1 METTVTLPPRGAE
14 GDEEVTL
21 AAPSFRRISIDWEG
35 NDGGDRGDGDGDD
48 GDDGD
53 DGEEFEFAVPASVSF
68 EGIRPVSAEEI
79 FSNGRIRSV
88 YSLHDQALVFEGGE
102 LQRSES
108 VGAAEKAVVGSAL
121 QKLAIEDRAATDP
134 PSTSYSTASSDAADL
149 EGISANSYCLWTPS
163 SAPSPDMRR
172 RSHSAGESKRWRLR
186 DLVIGRSQS
195 DGKKKFIFLESHHSS
210 VEVAEKR
217 NKERHDG
224 KSEPP
229 SKSPAAGEEK
239 KKKGGVNRPG
249 KALEMDMVTAHRVF
263 YSKGAAAAGD
273 RRRSYLPYRS
283 NLVGFFP
290 NSNGGAHPF

>member
-1 METTVTLPPRGAE
+1 
-14 GDEEVTL
+14 
-21 AAPSFRRISIDWEG
+21 
-35 NDGGDRGDGDGDD
+35 
-48 GDDGD
+48 
-53 DGEEFEFAVPASVSF
+53 
-68 EGIRPVSAEEI
+68 
-79 FSNGRIRSV
+79 
-88 YSLHDQALVFEGGE
+88 
-102 LQRSES
+102 
-108 VGAAEKAVVGSAL
+108 
-121 QKLAIEDRAATDP
+121 
-134 PSTSYSTASSDAADL
+134 
-149 EGISANSYCLWTPS
+149 
-163 SAPSPDMRR
+163 MRR

-239 KKKGGVNRPG
+239 KKKGG
-249 KALEMDMVTAHRVF
+249 
-263 YSKGAAAAGD
+263 GAAAAGD